1 MGVACMGGV
10 DGCATSGTAT
20 AGTGNTAAGKE
31 KGAKK
36 GGKKTA
42 APVAQGDTLL
52 RLSCAVSCGHIL
64 YSAVN

>member
-10 DGCATSGTAT
+10 DGCANSGTAT

-31 KGAKK
+31 RGAKK

-52 RLSCAVSCGHIL
+52 RLRCAVSCGYIL

>member
-36 GGKKTA
+36 GGKKSA
-42 APVAQGDTLL
+42 VPVAQGSTWL
-52 RLSCAVSCGHIL
+52 RLRCVVTSGHIL